1 MRRSSQPPCG
11 VVKTPMEPIGPP
23 SVALRLWP
31 ALPPQTRHQLALEM
45 AGLFRRMLAPV
56 TPEIGNAERDVR
68 R

>member
-1 MRRSSQPPCG
+1 
-11 VVKTPMEPIGPP
+11 VKTPMEPIGPP

-45 AGLFRRMLAPV
+45 VGLFRRMLAPV
-56 TPEIGNAERDVR
+56 TLEIGNAERDVR